1 MWVSKKSAPKC
12 GFRTRLDRKG
22 NIKSYGVMGTIKKIV
37 QTKVSCKTTNLATQE
52 IELKEG
58 LLDKTLKNYKE
69 ESSFQI
75 LPWGRQPYLP
85 T

>member
-1 MWVSKKSAPKC
+1 
-12 GFRTRLDRKG
+12 
-22 NIKSYGVMGTIKKIV
+22 
-37 QTKVSCKTTNLATQE
+37 LATQE